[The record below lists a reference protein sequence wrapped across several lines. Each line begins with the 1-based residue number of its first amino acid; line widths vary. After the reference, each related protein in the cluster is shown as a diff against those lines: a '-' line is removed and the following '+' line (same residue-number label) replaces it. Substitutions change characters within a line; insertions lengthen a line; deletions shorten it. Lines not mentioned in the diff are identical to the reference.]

1 MKLKLAWYKT
11 NQNNIIEGICDKLP
25 DDFCKFM
32 ISKLTDNTFVI
43 NLPGRGTENF
53 DKRIRVSDANA
64 ARELCEFYLNDN
76 LKQILRHQ
84 IYEMERRSL
93 QSIKSATYYR
103 SMLDEEPANPR
114 FKKAS

>member
-64 ARELCEFYLNDN
+64 RQRTLRVLSERQSKTDFTPSN
-76 LKQILRHQ
+76 L
-84 IYEMERRSL
+84 
-93 QSIKSATYYR
+93 
-103 SMLDEEPANPR
+103 
-114 FKKAS
+114 